1 MTFKI
6 FYIFQSNPEIYESP
20 RMFRH
25 GNDLYLIART
35 DPNGQFWSKDNSIL
49 NLLPD
54 NLHHL
59 IDLGR
64 YSLRSHGTAIWKVNQ
79 EKVSKYHLK
88 MYNYL

>member
-1 MTFKI
+1 
-6 FYIFQSNPEIYESP
+6 
-20 RMFRH
+20 MFRH